1 MTNIRSQPGSR
12 ARAAKTAPRRKA
24 KRRHPSSGGY
34 ARGGETRTRI
44 ITAAL
49 DVFGAHGFGGTST
62 RMIAK
67 QAGVTLPVLQYYFD
81 GKEGLY
87 LACAEHIADRL
98 ETRLGPAMLN
108 IRAALEKRNASR
120 RQLLQLLEQ
129 FFDQAADFYLGEH
142 ELEKWVLFIV
152 REQAQPTKAFDILY
166 NRMMQ
171 RTLLTCAEI
180 VARLLRKTAK
190 HPEVRI
196 RTFALVG
203 QMVFFRVARETALRL
218 LAWPDFDGDRLR
230 LVKSSLRTQLH
241 AALRSVQ
248 PPTVMARRTPGHP

>member
-1 MTNIRSQPGSR
+1 MTARRKPPAR
-12 ARAAKTAPRRKA
+12 ARPRPKA

-34 ARGGETRTRI
+34 ARGVETRIRI

-49 DVFGAHGFGGTST
+49 DVFGASGFGATST

-67 QAGVTLPVLQYYFD
+67 RAGVTLPVLQYYFD
-81 GKEGLY
+81 SKEGLY

-98 ETRLGPAMLN
+98 ETRFGPGMAN
-108 IRAALEKRNASR
+108 IRAALEKPRTSR
-120 RQLLQLLEQ
+120 RQLLQLLEE
-129 FFDQAADFYLGEH
+129 FFDRVVDFYLGEH

-166 NRMMQ
+166 DRMMQ

-180 VARLLRKTAK
+180 VARLLRKPATD
-190 HPEVRI
+190 PDVRI

-203 QMVFFRVARETALRL
+203 RMVFFRVARETALRL

-230 LVKSSLRTQLH
+230 LVKTSLRAQLH
-241 AALRSVQ
+241 AELR
-248 PPTVMARRTPGHP
+248 P

>member
-1 MTNIRSQPGSR
+1 MINIHSRRSLQVR
-12 ARAAKTAPRRKA
+12 TAKTAPRRK
-24 KRRHPSSGGY
+24 RRHPSTGGY

-49 DVFGAHGFGGTST
+49 DVFGTNGFGGTST

-67 QAGVTLPVLQYYFD
+67 RAGVTLPVLQYYFD
-81 GKEGLY
+81 SKEGLY
-87 LACAEHIADRL
+87 LACAEHIAGRL
-98 ETRLGPAMLN
+98 ETRLGPGMAN
-108 IRAALEKRNASR
+108 IRAALEKRKTSR
-120 RQLLQLLEQ
+120 RQSLQLLEQ

-166 NRMMQ
+166 DRMMQ
-171 RTLLTCAEI
+171 RTLLSCAEI
-180 VARLLRKTAK
+180 VARLLRKPPN

-203 QMVFFRVARETALRL
+203 QIVFFRVAREAALRL
-218 LAWPDFDGDRLR
+218 LGWPDFDGDRLQ
-230 LVKSSLRTQLH
+230 LVKTALRAQLH
-241 AALRSVQ
+241 AALANSKS
-248 PPTVMARRTPGHP
+248 

>member
-1 MTNIRSQPGSR
+1 
-12 ARAAKTAPRRKA
+12 
-24 KRRHPSSGGY
+24 
-34 ARGGETRTRI
+34 
-44 ITAAL
+44 
-49 DVFGAHGFGGTST
+49 
-62 RMIAK
+62 MIAK
-67 QAGVTLPVLQYYFD
+67 RARVTLPVLQYYFD
-81 GKEGLY
+81 SKEGLY

-98 ETRLGPAMLN
+98 ETRLGPATLN
-108 IRAALEKRNASR
+108 IRAALEKRKTSR

-166 NRMMQ
+166 DRMMQ

-180 VARLLRKTAK
+180 VARLLRKPAK

-218 LAWPDFDGDRLR
+218 LAWQDFDGDRLR
-230 LVKSSLRTQLH
+230 LVKASLRTQLH
-241 AALRSVQ
+241 AALRSAQ
-248 PPTVMARRTPGHP
+248 PDSAAK